1 MIRLLLLAVSICQ
14 AASFVAPL
22 GRRRSATVISL
33 RYSDRRERDEDEPQ
47 NYYDDFADYSS
58 PSSSQPPSL
67 SSRRSASPPTVP
79 EDVFARSLERRRAD
93 VQRKDEALLVNWGTG
108 VAKTYGAFT
117 INERF
122 YEQQNSPEQQREQ
135 TQLPF
140 DWVRRLDLGA
150 YPRVA
155 CGSAHGGLF
164 VADLEAKKLVAEAPN
179 AHSSAS
185 NGGVDSLDE
194 KLKNLIYGAYDGGGP
209 LSIAMHGTSIV
220 ASSGREGGV
229 KLHKV
234 MLSDAGKTELLYVGD
249 VPSLQRPLP
258 GVRPTLI
265 TCMKFDSAGRLYLGG
280 QDGLLRVVTFPETFN
295 GNVMEVRVLS
305 AWSSV
310 KSTECTSAI
319 LGLDL
324 SEDLDLV
331 ATAHA
336 NGNACLHTVSDERSM
351 EGRSGGCCGS
361 LIASWNPFTF
371 SSSRRPEFHARSVA
385 FASAGTLAEGNLTH
399 SLVVGGGNGEI
410 YTQEISREGLASAV
424 SSAAD
429 DEEGGVQSHQQPVL
443 KSSTI
448 QQIQPSHQG
457 PVLSLA
463 TRPGGI
469 LVSAGHDGMIRVTKL
484 WPTPTALYGLGGY
497 KVWIGSVCVDD
508 DGRRLVSDGRDDL
521 VVMHDF
527 GGNDE

>member
-1 MIRLLLLAVSICQ
+1 
-14 AASFVAPL
+14 
-22 GRRRSATVISL
+22 
-33 RYSDRRERDEDEPQ
+33 
-47 NYYDDFADYSS
+47 
-58 PSSSQPPSL
+58 
-67 SSRRSASPPTVP
+67 
-79 EDVFARSLERRRAD
+79 
-93 VQRKDEALLVNWGTG
+93 
-108 VAKTYGAFT
+108 
-117 INERF
+117 
-122 YEQQNSPEQQREQ
+122 
-135 TQLPF
+135 
-140 DWVRRLDLGA
+140 
-150 YPRVA
+150 
-155 CGSAHGGLF
+155 
-164 VADLEAKKLVAEAPN
+164 
-179 AHSSAS
+179 
-185 NGGVDSLDE
+185 
-194 KLKNLIYGAYDGGGP
+194 
-209 LSIAMHGTSIV
+209 
-220 ASSGREGGV
+220 
-229 KLHKV
+229 

-310 KSTECTSAI
+310 KSTESTSAI
-319 LGLDL
+319 LGLDI

-336 NGNACLHTVSDERSM
+336 NGNACLHTVSDGSTLERK
-351 EGRSGGCCGS
+351 RGGGCGS
-361 LIASWNPFTF
+361 LVASWNPFTF

-424 SSAAD
+424 SDDD
-429 DEEGGVQSHQQPVL
+429 DEGERESQQQPIL
-443 KSSTI
+443 KPSTI
-448 QQIQPSHQG
+448 QQVQPSHLG
-457 PVLSLA
+457 PVISLA

-469 LVSAGHDGMIRVTKL
+469 LASVGHDGMIRVTKL

-497 KVWIGSVCVDD
+497 KVWVGSVCIDD

-527 GGNDE
+527 GDGSDE

>member
-220 ASSGREGGV
+220 ASSG
-229 KLHKV
+229 
-234 MLSDAGKTELLYVGD
+234 
-249 VPSLQRPLP
+249 
-258 GVRPTLI
+258 
-265 TCMKFDSAGRLYLGG
+265 
-280 QDGLLRVVTFPETFN
+280 GLLGP
-295 GNVMEVRVLS
+295 
-305 AWSSV
+305 
-310 KSTECTSAI
+310 
-319 LGLDL
+319 
-324 SEDLDLV
+324 
-331 ATAHA
+331 
-336 NGNACLHTVSDERSM
+336 SM
-351 EGRSGGCCGS
+351 G
-361 LIASWNPFTF
+361 F
-371 SSSRRPEFHARSVA
+371 
-385 FASAGTLAEGNLTH
+385 
-399 SLVVGGGNGEI
+399 SLVVR
-410 YTQEISREGLASAV
+410 SLRL
-424 SSAAD
+424 SSFQIRKTVNTKQAERVAL
-429 DEEGGVQSHQQPVL
+429 SFTRSCYLTPV
-443 KSSTI
+443 KPSCCTWAMCRPSSV
-448 QQIQPSHQG
+448 HCR
-457 PVLSLA
+457 A
-463 TRPGGI
+463 
-469 LVSAGHDGMIRVTKL
+469 
-484 WPTPTALYGLGGY
+484 
-497 KVWIGSVCVDD
+497 CV
-508 DGRRLVSDGRDDL
+508 RHS
-521 VVMHDF
+521 
-527 GGNDE
+527 